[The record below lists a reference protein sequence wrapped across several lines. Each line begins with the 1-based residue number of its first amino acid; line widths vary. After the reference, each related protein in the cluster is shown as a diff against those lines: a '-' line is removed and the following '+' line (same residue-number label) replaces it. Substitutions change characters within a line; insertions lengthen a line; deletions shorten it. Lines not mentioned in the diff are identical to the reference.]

1 MGVQKK
7 KEVEKMNELNE
18 LAMYYRTNIEV
29 LDKMLR
35 TNFLPQESIAIFE
48 KQKQEYLDKLKK
60 IIPHLKGI

>member
-1 MGVQKK
+1 
-7 KEVEKMNELNE
+7 MNELNE